1 MAAQIGVR
9 NGSIYLD
16 RQTVDT
22 YFQGIDAVIIL
33 IRDGQLQILP
43 VRQMASGGCLLK
55 VRNAAGDR
63 VANAPDV
70 FAEHGLSDWQSS
82 DIAAQ
87 WSSSMG
93 ALVANLSDN

>member
-1 MAAQIGVR
+1 MAARIGVR
-9 NGSIYLD
+9 NGSVYLD
-16 RQTVDT
+16 HQTVGT

-33 IRDGQLQILP
+33 IREGQLQILP

-70 FAEHGLSDWQSS
+70 FAEHGLSDWRND
-82 DIAAQ
+82 DIAAR

-93 ALVANLSDN
+93 AMIADLTDN

>member
-1 MAAQIGVR
+1 MAARIGVR
-9 NGSIYLD
+9 NGSVYLD

-22 YFQGIDAVIIL
+22 YFQGVDAVVIL
-33 IRDGQLQILP
+33 IREGQLQILP

-70 FAEHGLSDWQSS
+70 FSEHGLSDWQ
-82 DIAAQ
+82 DEGLAAQ

-93 ALVANLSDN
+93 ALVADLTAN